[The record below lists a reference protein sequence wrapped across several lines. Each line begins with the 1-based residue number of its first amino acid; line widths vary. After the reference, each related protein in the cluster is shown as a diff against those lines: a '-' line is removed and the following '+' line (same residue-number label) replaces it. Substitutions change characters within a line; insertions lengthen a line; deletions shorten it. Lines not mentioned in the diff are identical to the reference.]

1 MSTIETAVVIT
12 LVMLVLTGMIVLPAR
27 MCADT
32 MNDAQDAIE
41 DVMTQDELISPER
54 LNTFLTGIS
63 ENYRIIYGAF
73 IDFSGNN
80 PVCAHSCR
88 DHLYCLCCRS

>member
-73 IDFSGNN
+73 IEEVSDEEE
-80 PVCAHSCR
+80 
-88 DHLYCLCCRS
+88 